1 MSLTL
6 EKVIDIYAHTKVGN
20 CAREMCVKCDEI
32 QMTNQTI
39 QTISI
44 KNH

>member
-20 CAREMCVKCDEI
+20 CARVKCDEI